1 MHVWVCMRVCT
12 EPVLLDDVTSQPAGA
27 PLQLLLYFCI
37 VSWQGSC
44 LCTLAAVAIQEKGT
58 PRSMQSGMEV
68 CGGGHA
74 PLPHKVPQ
82 ACNQGYGSVSVNVV
96 SIKCIYQYVNRRPT
110 LPTSPASP
118 YHPLIHSYLQA
129 RMRASPSPAACE
141 PQDVACTSL
150 IMEASTAGNSVGLPH
165 MISLQ
170 ARHTDLWV

>member
-1 MHVWVCMRVCT
+1 MQGLCSKRTLPHLILPLLFHLTCLLSHF
-12 EPVLLDDVTSQPAGA
+12 PVLLDDVTSQPAGA

-68 CGGGHA
+68 CVGGHA

-96 SIKCIYQYVNRRPT
+96 SVKHIYQYINRWPT

-118 YHPLIHSYLQA
+118 HQPSFIPASSDEGLSFSCC
-129 RMRASPSPAACE
+129 MRAPRCGMHLTHHGS
-141 PQDVACTSL
+141 
-150 IMEASTAGNSVGLPH
+150 
-165 MISLQ
+165 
-170 ARHTDLWV
+170 